1 MKHEIWIYQ
10 VVEIKEHLS
19 PAHKISVPGY
29 FNLEKTHFWG
39 IGVLKTHLQVSAH
52 SSPCGLERKGEREG
66 GDGSKAR
73 EVDCE
78 GAVVLLGELAPI
90 HLGNDTGAVLLPPPW
105 CCGGGARK
113 NLLKTEP
120 ICLWVMVHWSFLS
133 KLHQTV
139 SMWIGMIVSL
149 LIPSFVFTDL

>member
-1 MKHEIWIYQ
+1 M
-10 VVEIKEHLS
+10 S
-19 PAHKISVPGY
+19 P
-29 FNLEKTHFWG
+29 
-39 IGVLKTHLQVSAH
+39 H
-52 SSPCGLERKGEREG
+52 SSPGGLERKGEREG

-113 NLLKTEP
+113 NLLKIEP
-120 ICLWVMVHWSFLS
+120 ICL
-133 KLHQTV
+133 
-139 SMWIGMIVSL
+139 
-149 LIPSFVFTDL
+149 